1 MNNYK
6 FLFFIT
12 FTLFLINNTFGK
24 SIKNTSSN
32 DDKVS
37 KKNSDQDQHYLIFV
51 NNTFGEINIFEKPK
65 NLKRK
70 ELEPYEFAFSLMDEI
85 HELIVENIDTYKEPE
100 KLEEMEKESKLQKRS
115 DEEKPLTSYDNSA
128 FVYPISSI
136 GNSLVLTAFLSKS
149 LVNKI
154 KKFDGVE
161 DVVPDVKAKIS
172 SDYNENDIL
181 RETNWNE
188 LSVQPDANLHLALLS
203 QGMYHKELVDKFDYN
218 YYYPSSAG
226 EDIDIIILDS
236 SFNFDYEEF
245 QNYSNRYVDKNDKFV
260 ELPHAL
266 KCGNL
271 TYDHGQYVSDMAGGY
286 KHGSA
291 KKANIYGIS
300 LPTYESED
308 EGIYFE
314 SRDIFEGLDYILKY
328 MIRPHKTV
336 INLSFGSLLDE
347 NKYWERRTYTEY
359 ENIINEIVKKGAIVV
374 VSVGN
379 EGKDV
384 NFNYVDI
391 NNKNKKTVPC
401 ILENTVC
408 VGGID
413 SRQRSD
419 IEKNYI
425 KANESNYGKNVDIY
439 APYYITASIFD
450 GKYAHNIESRGTS
463 FASPL
468 TAGVIATIMS
478 ENSNTEYDKDS
489 ILVHLRKDAIPFYL
503 NDELQYIV
511 NNGKHIVYSSNDK
524 YNGCGISA
532 GNKSCDSCQSNS
544 CNLLKSKL
552 YDCNSINAE
561 FVYDIDYNNNNNSDY
576 ACYIQVPDDKKNYPF
591 TIPHYNVDTCFDK
604 IEELVYKNDYFDSD
618 EYYQKEC
625 ERKSGILFNDGK
637 GDYICLSYYTF
648 DNAGGKFCLLAGP
661 SAYSQNIKKIYCV
674 NDLYTSI
681 NVCNQTFNNDK
692 SDKNECYQKIVE
704 MNNSSKKI
712 FDLIQMNNN

>member
-6 FLFFIT
+6 FLFFII
-12 FTLFLINNTFGK
+12 FILFLINNSFGK

-32 DDKVS
+32 DDNVS
-37 KKNSDQDQHYLIFV
+37 KKNSDEDQHYLIFV

-65 NLKRK
+65 NLKRE

-128 FVYPISSI
+128 FVHPISSI

-149 LVNKI
+149 LVKKI

-172 SDYNENDIL
+172 SVYNENDIL
-181 RETNWNE
+181 RETNWNK
-188 LSVQPDANLHLALLS
+188 LSVQPNADLHLALLS

-226 EDIDIIILDS
+226 EDIDIIVLDS

-245 QNYSNRYVDKNDKFV
+245 QNYSNRTTICKGYIDKNDKFV
-260 ELPHAL
+260 ELSHAL

-271 TYDHGQYVSDMAGGY
+271 TYDDGQYVSDTAGGY

-291 KKANIYGIS
+291 KNANIYGIS
-300 LPTYESED
+300 LPSYESED

-314 SRDIFEGLDYILKY
+314 TRDIFEGLDYILKY
-328 MIRPHKTV
+328 MIRPHKT
-336 INLSFGSLLDE
+336 
-347 NKYWERRTYTEY
+347 YREY

-374 VSVGN
+374 VSAGN
-379 EGKDV
+379 DGKDV
-384 NFNYVDI
+384 NFNNVEI
-391 NNKNKKTVPC
+391 NKKYKKDVPC
-401 ILENTVC
+401 IIENTIC

-413 SRQRSD
+413 SIQISD
-419 IEKNYI
+419 YEKNYI

-439 APYYITASIFD
+439 APYYITASILD

-463 FASPL
+463 FSSPL

-478 ENSNTEYDKDS
+478 ENSSTKYDKDS
-489 ILVHLRKDAIPFYL
+489 IIEHLRKDAIPFYL

-532 GNKSCDSCQSNS
+532 GNKS
-544 CNLLKSKL
+544 
-552 YDCNSINAE
+552 Y
-561 FVYDIDYNNNNNSDY
+561 YNNNNNSDY
-576 ACYIQVPDDKKNYPF
+576 ACYDQVSDDKNKLSLYNSTCKINDNRLICVYDKS
-591 TIPHYNVDTCFDK
+591 TKYDECDKLNKKYNVDTCFTK

-648 DNAGGKFCLLAGP
+648 EN
-661 SAYSQNIKKIYCV
+661 
-674 NDLYTSI
+674 TS
-681 NVCNQTFNNDK
+681 
-692 SDKNECYQKIVE
+692 
-704 MNNSSKKI
+704 
-712 FDLIQMNNN
+712 